1 MSQHNEKNPHQ
12 HQSPL
17 HDSSEAKPGMD
28 SLAPEDGSHR
38 PTAEPTPPG
47 AQPTTPGSLKA
58 PDTRNE
64 KLNSLEDV
72 RKGSENFA
80 LTTNQ
85 GVRIADDQNSL
96 RAGSRGPTLLEDFIL
111 REKITHFDH
120 ERIPERI
127 VHARGSAAHGY
138 FQPYKSLSDITK
150 ADFLS
155 DPNKIT
161 PVLLGSL
168 PFRVV
173 LALPIPCVISVALP
187 PSSIPKR
194 VFLTSLAITRQSSL
208 SRMRINSP
216 ILFMR

>member
-96 RAGSRGPTLLEDFIL
+96 RAGSRGPTLL
-111 REKITHFDH
+111 
-120 ERIPERI
+120 
-127 VHARGSAAHGY
+127 
-138 FQPYKSLSDITK
+138 
-150 ADFLS
+150 
-155 DPNKIT
+155 
-161 PVLLGSL
+161 
-168 PFRVV
+168 
-173 LALPIPCVISVALP
+173 
-187 PSSIPKR
+187 
-194 VFLTSLAITRQSSL
+194 
-208 SRMRINSP
+208 
-216 ILFMR
+216 

>member
-38 PTAEPTPPG
+38 PAAEPTPPG
-47 AQPTTPGSLKA
+47 AQPTAPGSLKA

-72 RKGSENFA
+72 RKGSENYA

-96 RAGSRGPTLLEDFIL
+96 RAGSRGTTLLEDFIL
-111 REKITHFDH
+111 REKSPTLTMSAF
-120 ERIPERI
+120 RN
-127 VHARGSAAHGY
+127 VLFMHAD
-138 FQPYKSLSDITK
+138 QPLT
-150 ADFLS
+150 
-155 DPNKIT
+155 
-161 PVLLGSL
+161 
-168 PFRVV
+168 
-173 LALPIPCVISVALP
+173 VISSHIKA
-187 PSSIPKR
+187 
-194 VFLTSLAITRQSSL
+194 
-208 SRMRINSP
+208 
-216 ILFMR
+216 

>member
-1 MSQHNEKNPHQ
+1 MHN
-12 HQSPL
+12 L
-17 HDSSEAKPGMD
+17 
-28 SLAPEDGSHR
+28 
-38 PTAEPTPPG
+38 PP
-47 AQPTTPGSLKA
+47 QWSLKA

-72 RKGSENFA
+72 RKGSENYA

-161 PVLLGSL
+161 PVFVRFSTVQG
-168 PFRVV
+168 V

-187 PSSIPKR
+187 PNSIPKR
-194 VFLTSLAITRQSSL
+194 VFLTLLAITRQSSL